1 MKTQISKL
9 AAIDIIE
16 NAIIYQTLYDKLSEL
31 FPADITEYAMNFAK
45 LVDPIFNTDLGD
57 AEMEEFDMYWKAFCS
72 GLDLKEDDTRKKA
85 EIAYNSLLAVCIKEE
100 ERAEKTEKKGLLSI
114 VRGETYKIQGNF
126 QLET

>member
-31 FPADITEYAMNFAK
+31 FPADITEYAMNFVK

-85 EIAYNSLLAVCIKEE
+85 EIAYNSLLAVYLKEE
-100 ERAEKTEKKGLLSI
+100 EKEHKPEKKGLLSMLK
-114 VRGETYKIQGNF
+114 GEKYNIQGNF
-126 QLET
+126 RLET